1 MRKIRPLFLAL
12 TLILSYYNG
21 EAQETVFT
29 LLQNDLKLAD
39 KYFENRNYH
48 QALNL
53 YLAIAKKN
61 PSQEIQLQ
69 IARSYHCLKQYSK
82 AVAAYDKV
90 QKDNKLLPLEDAY
103 NYAEAQSGNFDYEK
117 AVKSYQDYLKRVP
130 NDQLIIKKIWR
141 LNNIKFLYED
151 STHFAV
157 RPISINT
164 EYGELCPAFYKDGVV
179 FMSNRKSVQ
188 VVNKMDGALQTPF
201 YRIYLSK
208 ISPDTTSNDG
218 IPGYH
223 VPVIFSKEFNAR
235 FHSGPFAFYGRQKK
249 MVFTA
254 TGNEMGK
261 QGTRTLQLF
270 FAEETDG
277 AWKINHAFPFNSAT
291 YSVSDPTITQDGRV
305 MYFSSDM
312 TGGFGGKDLYKSE
325 LVNGQWTKP
334 ANLGDIIN
342 TPEDEVFPYLHN
354 HTLYFSS
361 NGHAGLGGLDIF
373 KADLSG
379 TDFDEPENAG
389 YPINT
394 NFDEFGIIVDS
405 LNTHGYFS
413 SNRKSGGYNDDLYE
427 FDMDLQTYP
436 IEIKGLIKHK
446 EHNWSDSS
454 HLQALPHARLYLI
467 DNIRNV
473 VVHECSSDGDGNFSI
488 IIPYFSKYK
497 IRVISADNDENIVSL
512 EIPKHR
518 KSYSQYEIVV
528 VKDAFKSGENQVIK

>member
-1 MRKIRPLFLAL
+1 MRKIRSLFIAL
-12 TLILSYYNG
+12 SLILSYYTG
-21 EAQETVFT
+21 EAQETVLT
-29 LLQNDLKLAD
+29 LLQNDLKQAD
-39 KYFENRNYH
+39 KYFDNKNYH
-48 QALNL
+48 EALNL
-53 YLAIAKKN
+53 YLGIAKKN
-61 PSQEIQLQ
+61 PSQKIQLQ
-69 IARSYHCLKQYSK
+69 IARSYHFLKQYSK
-82 AVAAYDKV
+82 SVAAYDKV
-90 QKDNKLLPLEDAY
+90 EKDNNLLPLEDAY

-130 NDQLIIKKIWR
+130 NEQLIIKKIWR
-141 LNNIKFLYED
+141 LNNIEFLYED

-164 EYGELCPAFYKDGVV
+164 EYGELCPAFYKNDLV
-179 FMSNRKSVQ
+179 FMSNRKSIK
-188 VVNKMDGALQTPF
+188 VVDKMDGALQTPF

-208 ISPDTTSNDG
+208 ISSDTATLSG
-218 IPGYH
+218 IPAYH
-223 VPVIFSKEFNAR
+223 VPIIFSKEFNAR
-235 FHSGPFAFYGRQKK
+235 FHSGPFAFYDREKK

-254 TGNEMGK
+254 TGNETDK
-261 QGTRTLQLF
+261 QGNRTLQLF
-270 FAEETDG
+270 FAEEKDG
-277 AWKINHAFPFNSAT
+277 AWKITHRYPFSSTT
-291 YSVSDPTITQDGRV
+291 YSISDPTISEDGKV

-312 TGGFGGKDLYKSE
+312 PGGFGGKDLYKSA
-325 LVNGQWTKP
+325 LVNSQWTKP
-334 ANLGDIIN
+334 LNLGDVIN
-342 TPEDEVFPYLHN
+342 TSEDEAFPYLHS

-373 KADLSG
+373 KTVLNG

-394 NFDEFGIIVDS
+394 NYDEFGIIVDS

-413 SNRKSGGYNDDLYE
+413 SNRKNGGYNDDLYE

-436 IEIKGLIKHK
+436 LEIKGLIKHK

-454 HLQALPHARLYLI
+454 DLQLLPHAKLYLI

-473 VVHECSSDGDGNFSI
+473 VVHESSSDADGNFSI

-497 IRVISADNDENIVSL
+497 IRVIGADNDENIVSL

-518 KSYSQYEIVV
+518 KSYSQYEIVI
-528 VKDAFKSGENQVIK
+528 VKDAFKSAENQVIK